1 MASSGTFISSSPE
14 MKPLCRRSSVRKR
27 AKSDCISEEVT
38 GSTCQTRTQP
48 RRDSGRRA
56 RGHAA
61 TPNGTHAAAL
71 NLQRHAHF
79 RLQCSCTSS
88 MSN

>member
-1 MASSGTFISSSPE
+1 MKMPETPMKASTTSTPE
-14 MKPLCRRSSVRKR
+14 QLAR
-27 AKSDCISEEVT
+27 APAPGGHEE
-38 GSTCQTRTQP
+38 GE
-48 RRDSGRRA
+48 GRIGPNAVLQLIEALRA